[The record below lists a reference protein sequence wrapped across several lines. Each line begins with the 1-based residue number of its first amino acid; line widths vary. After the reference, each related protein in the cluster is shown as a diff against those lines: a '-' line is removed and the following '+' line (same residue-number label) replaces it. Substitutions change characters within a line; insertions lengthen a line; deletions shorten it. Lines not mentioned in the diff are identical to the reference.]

1 MSKDKKYYF
10 LIPIVLV
17 IGIIVLIL
25 VLKLKNNSKN
35 KENFNYSNKQVTSG
49 CYENDEDVFHDQCN
63 NGIEC
68 CDDSTFCVDKTKYKY
83 YCHKGN
89 TCKAGDMKIDK
100 LPKCPTTGNCNV
112 ENSKLCNYVCTEQ
125 NCKYPSTCENNVCIY
140 NCLEDVSCKYPSTCE
155 DNVCT
160 YNCVEDTNCF
170 HPSTCVDNI
179 CYDCTKDPNCKSP
192 NTCVN
197 NVCTYDCTKDPN
209 CKSPNTCV
217 NNVCTYDC
225 TKDPNCK
232 SPGMFCLNNVCNP
245 STYISSKSPSG
256 HDCTTYSDTC
266 KNPGNGI
273 CIPSSPSD
281 QCTPDGKTCFANQK
295 DCESATTCDKN
306 NGWEKNKEGTDC
318 NIYHCTLNGKP
329 FDTSNPHN
337 NADRLFQ
344 YTYHRN
350 DPPWDPDSRTGI
362 LTPFPNNTPF
372 CWRKGISDPD
382 IEKYCTQGFF
392 GCNNGAPTD
401 INNKDVSWGNYDC
414 FGTNLVCTAS
424 MTDSADL
431 IRGCPDSDPQDC
443 PIYMFPNSEY
453 AGASYAT
460 NCWRDYKQTGTPD
473 GLNRKIQYYDSNHYP
488 VIGDMNGGYGSL
500 AGTGNCVWL

>member
-1 MSKDKKYYF
+1 MAEDNKILF
-10 LIPIVLV
+10 LIPILLV
-17 IGIIVLIL
+17 IGIVVLIL

-35 KENFNYSNKQVTSG
+35 KEKFNYSNSNTTSG

-68 CDDSTFCVDKTKYKY
+68 CDNSTFCLDKTKYKY

-89 TCKAGDMKIDK
+89 TCKAGDIKVDN

-112 ENSKLCNYVCTEQ
+112 KNSKLCT
-125 NCKYPSTCENNVCIY
+125 
-140 NCLEDVSCKYPSTCE
+140 
-155 DNVCT
+155 
-160 YNCVEDTNCF
+160 
-170 HPSTCVDNI
+170 
-179 CYDCTKDPNCKSP
+179 YDCTKDSNCKAP

-209 CKSPNTCV
+209 CKA
-217 NNVCTYDC
+217 
-225 TKDPNCK
+225 
-232 SPGMFCLNNVCNP
+232 PGMFCLNNVCNP

-281 QCTPDGKTCFANQK
+281 QCIPDGKTCFANQQ
-295 DCESATTCDKN
+295 DCELVTNCDKN

-337 NADRLFQ
+337 NADRLFE
-344 YTYHRN
+344 YTYHRD
-350 DPPWDPDSRTGI
+350 DPPFDPDSDSA
-362 LTPFPNNTPF
+362 FPNDTPF
-372 CWRKGISDPD
+372 CWRKGINDRN
-382 IEKYCTQGFF
+382 IERYCTQNFF
-392 GCNNGAPTD
+392 GCNNSAPTD
-401 INNKDVSWGNYDC
+401 INNKDDSWGDYDC
-414 FGTNLVCTAS
+414 FMNNFVCTAS

-431 IRGCPDSDPQDC
+431 ITGCPDSDPRDC
-443 PIYMFPNSEY
+443 PTYMFPNSETSD
-453 AGASYAT
+453 SYLHAT
-460 NCWRDYKQTGTPD
+460 NCWRDYNQKGGPN
-473 GLNRKIQYYDSNHYP
+473 GINRKINYYDSNSYP
-488 VIGDMNGGYGSL
+488 IKGDMNETGGRCPVQPL
-500 AGTGNCVWL
+500 

>member
-1 MSKDKKYYF
+1 MSKYKNMIF
-10 LIPIVLV
+10 LIPIVICIFL
-17 IGIIVLIL
+17 LIL

-68 CDDSTFCVDKTKYKY
+68 CDNSTFCIDKTKYKY

-89 TCKAGDMKIDK
+89 SCKAGDMKVDK
-100 LPKCPTTGNCNV
+100 LPTCPGNCNV
-112 ENSKLCNYVCTEQ
+112 ENSKLCDYVCTEQ
-125 NCKYPSTCENNVCIY
+125 NCNYPSTCENNVCIY
-140 NCLEDVSCKYPSTCE
+140 NCLEDTSCK
-155 DNVCT
+155 
-160 YNCVEDTNCF
+160 F
-170 HPSTCVDNI
+170 PSTCVNNV
-179 CYDCTKDPNCKSP
+179 CTPPYVCTNQNCQSPNVCVNNVCNPPYVCTDQNCQSP

-197 NVCTYDCTKDPN
+197 NVCTPYDCTKDPI
-209 CKSPNTCV
+209 C
-217 NNVCTYDC
+217 
-225 TKDPNCK
+225 KDPD
-232 SPGMFCLNNVCNP
+232 MFCLNNVCNH

-256 HDCTTYSDTC
+256 HDCTTYSAKTC
-266 KNPGNGI
+266 TNPGNGI

-295 DCESATTCDKN
+295 DCESVTSCDKN

-344 YTYHRN
+344 YTYQRD
-350 DPPWDPDSRTGI
+350 DPKWNGDTRTGI

-372 CWRKGISDPD
+372 CWRKPINDRN
-382 IEKYCTQGFF
+382 IERYCTQGLST
-392 GCNNGAPTD
+392 CNNSAPTD
-401 INNKDVSWGNYDC
+401 INNKDDSWGDYDC
-414 FGTNLVCTAS
+414 FATNLVCTAS

-431 IRGCPDSDPQDC
+431 IGGCPDADPQDC

-453 AGASYAT
+453 WGNSYAT
-460 NCWRDYKQTGTPD
+460 NCWRDYKQTGAPD

-488 VIGDMNGGYGSL
+488 VIGDKNVDRCG
-500 AGTGNCVWL
+500 

>member
-10 LIPIVLV
+10 FIPIVLV

-89 TCKAGDMKIDK
+89 TCKASDMKVDK

-112 ENSKLCNYVCTEQ
+112 ENSKLCNYVCTDQ
-125 NCKYPSTCENNVCIY
+125 NCQ
-140 NCLEDVSCKYPSTCE
+140 
-155 DNVCT
+155 
-160 YNCVEDTNCF
+160 
-170 HPSTCVDNI
+170 
-179 CYDCTKDPNCKSP
+179 SP

-197 NVCTYDCTKDPN
+197 NVCTPYDCTKDPI
-209 CKSPNTCV
+209 CKAP
-217 NNVCTYDC
+217 D
-225 TKDPNCK
+225 
-232 SPGMFCLNNVCNP
+232 MFCLNNVCNP

-266 KNPGNGI
+266 TNPGNGI

-295 DCESATTCDKN
+295 DCESATSCDKN

-372 CWRKGISDPD
+372 CWRKPINDRN
-382 IEKYCTQGFF
+382 IERYCTQGFF
-392 GCNNGAPTD
+392 DCNNSAPTD
-401 INNKDVSWGNYDC
+401 INNKDVSWGDYDC
-414 FGTNLVCTAS
+414 FMTNLVCTAS

-431 IRGCPDSDPQDC
+431 IIGCPDGDPQDC

-460 NCWRDYKQTGTPD
+460 NCWRDYKQTGAPD

-500 AGTGNCVWL
+500 AGTGNCSWI